1 MTVSPIGESILG
13 PFDDTSS
20 DTGKRPRYP
29 KYPQNGRNMPEMGP
43 KWVENGSKMGEIC
56 RIYPLPI
63 ILSRKKRGMGR
74 GYYLRGKLDPGKII
88 LVSFGPKNCR

>member
-1 MTVSPIGESILG
+1 MTLPPIRENAL
-13 PFDDTSS
+13 DTQ
-20 DTGKRPRYP
+20 KQP
-29 KYPQNGRNMPEMGP
+29 KYPQNGP
-43 KWVENGSKMGEIC
+43 KWAKYAQNGSKMGEIC

-63 ILSRKKRGMGR
+63 ILSRKNRGMGR